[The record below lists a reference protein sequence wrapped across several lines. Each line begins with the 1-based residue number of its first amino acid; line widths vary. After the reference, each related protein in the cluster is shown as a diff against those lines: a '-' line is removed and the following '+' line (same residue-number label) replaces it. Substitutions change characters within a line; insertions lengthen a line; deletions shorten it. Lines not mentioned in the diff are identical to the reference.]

1 VAVSALDLV
10 CATCGALPG
19 APCVG
24 IAPATHPLRAVS
36 GQPRPD
42 DVAADLEAALIR
54 TTRELIVT
62 RYRADALAEA
72 VASQELL
79 AHQVLAQWSETVD
92 LARRALLAL
101 ERVRFS
107 DTLHEAQ
114 DAAADALAE
123 AEAHRPARA

>member
-1 VAVSALDLV
+1 MSPLDLV

-42 DVAADLEAALIR
+42 DVVSDLEAALVR
-54 TTRELIVT
+54 TTRELVVT

-72 VASQELL
+72 AASQELL
-79 AHQVLAQWSETVD
+79 AHQVVAQWGETVD
-92 LARRALLAL
+92 LARRALAAL
-101 ERVRFS
+101 ELVRLA

-114 DAAADALAE
+114 DAAADALAA
-123 AEAHRPARA
+123 AETHRPARA